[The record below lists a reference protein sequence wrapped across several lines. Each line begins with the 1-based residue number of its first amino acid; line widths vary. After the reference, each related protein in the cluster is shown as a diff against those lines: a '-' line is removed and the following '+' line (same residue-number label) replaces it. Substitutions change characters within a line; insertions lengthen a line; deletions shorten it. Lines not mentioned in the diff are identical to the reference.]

1 MVKPWDTATIGDF
14 LDFKNGL
21 NKGKDFFGYG
31 TPIVNY
37 TDVYKK
43 RGLKKADIRGKVSLT
58 PDEIHR
64 FDVRK
69 NDVFFTRTSETPDE
83 VGMSSVLLED
93 VENGVFSGFV
103 LRGRPKNDMFIPE
116 YCKYCF
122 STEAV
127 RNAIITGC
135 TYTTRALT
143 NGKQLSAVE
152 IPVPPKPE
160 QEAIAAAL
168 SDIDAL
174 ITNLEKLVAKKKAI
188 KQGAMQ
194 ELLTGKRRLPGF
206 KKEWTNK
213 RLRELCDIEMGQSP
227 DSRYYSSSE
236 GVPLVQGNAD
246 IENRQTIIRFFTKS
260 ITKKAAK
267 GDIIF
272 TVRAPVGNVAHAM
285 FDCCIGRGVCALQSG
300 SDFLYHLLVFKQDMW
315 ATVSSGSTFDSINSD
330 TLCNTMFF
338 VPVDEKEQIAIA
350 RILTDMDE
358 EITILGNR
366 LIKTKNIKAGMMSEL
381 LTGRIRLL

>member
-1 MVKPWDTATIGDF
+1 M
-14 LDFKNGL
+14 
-21 NKGKDFFGYG
+21 
-31 TPIVNY
+31 
-37 TDVYKK
+37 
-43 RGLKKADIRGKVSLT
+43 
-58 PDEIHR
+58 
-64 FDVRK
+64 
-69 NDVFFTRTSETPDE
+69 
-83 VGMSSVLLED
+83 
-93 VENGVFSGFV
+93 
-103 LRGRPKNDMFIPE
+103 
-116 YCKYCF
+116 
-122 STEAV
+122 

-143 NGKQLSAVE
+143 NGKQLSAIE
-152 IPVPPKPE
+152 IPVPPKAE

-174 ITNLEKLVAKKKAI
+174 ITNLEKLIAKKRVI

-366 LIKTKNIKAGMMSEL
+366 LIKTKNIKTGMMSEL
-381 LTGRIRLL
+381 LNGRIRLL